1 MPELLQPS
9 SLLQPDG
16 SLTQIGWSRQPLLD
30 CNIEL
35 ASFYPSYLRLWQKL
49 RIKRWEYYAVF
60 TPKRFVSATLANL
73 GYAANI
79 FAYVLDF
86 TKKEYHEESRLVFPK
101 SVVLPRNSN
110 APGSDSHYQTKDLR
124 IAFHNEGSRRLISVD
139 WPSFDHG
146 NGLRAELTLHC
157 PPSLESMNIVIPFS
171 ERRFYFNRKINC
183 MPAKGI
189 VQWGEFREEINP
201 ETSLGQLDWGCGIWP
216 YRSYWNWASASGFM
230 FRAPRAGRIQAE
242 SISIGLNLGTGF
254 GDTSAATE
262 NALILNG
269 RIHKLDQVD
278 FVYDPG
284 DFMRPWLF
292 RDNHQRLNLMF
303 TPFFE
308 RVAKTQLPLLN
319 SEVHQV
325 FGRYDGNV
333 ITDDGETLQ
342 IQGLTGFAEEHHA
355 KW

>member
-9 SLLQPDG
+9 PLIQPDG
-16 SLTQIGWSRQPLLD
+16 RLSKVGWSRHPILD
-30 CNIEL
+30 CNIDQ
-35 ASFYPSYLRLWQKL
+35 AIFYPPYLRFWQKM

-60 TPKRFVSATLANL
+60 TPKRFVSATLATL

-79 FAYVLDF
+79 FAYVLDY
-86 TKKEYHEESRLVFPK
+86 TKKDYHEESRLVLPR
-101 SVVLPRNSN
+101 SVVLPRNSDS
-110 APGSDSHYQTKDLR
+110 AGSDSVYQTKDLR
-124 IAFHNEGSRRLISVD
+124 ITFHNEGPRRLVSVD

-146 NGLRAELTLHC
+146 KGLRVELSLAC
-157 PPSLESMNIVIPFS
+157 PSSHESMNIIIPFN

-189 VQWGEFREEINP
+189 VQWGESREEVFP
-201 ETSLGQLDWGCGIWP
+201 ETSSGLLDWGCGIWP
-216 YRSYWNWASASGFM
+216 YRSFWNWASASGFL
-230 FRAPRAGRIQAE
+230 FRAPQPGQFQGK
-242 SISIGLNLGTGF
+242 SVSIGLNLGAGF
-254 GDTSAATE
+254 GDTTAATE
-262 NALILNG
+262 NALILDG

-278 FVYDPG
+278 FVYDPR

-292 RDNHQRLNLMF
+292 RENNQRLDLMF
-303 TPFFE
+303 TPFFH
-308 RVAKTQLPLLN
+308 RIAQTQLPLLN

-325 FGRYDGNV
+325 FGRYDGRV

-355 KW
+355 RW